1 MNKSDLISA
10 IAHKAGLT
18 QSQAKNAIDS
28 YHETIVETL
37 KAGTS
42 VDILGFG
49 SFSVTARA
57 ARTGR
62 NPKTG
67 EALKIKASR
76 VPKFKPGKAL
86 KDSVN

>member
-1 MNKSDLISA
+1 MNKSELIDA
-10 IAHKAGLT
+10 IAQRTDLSKAA
-18 QSQAKNAIDS
+18 AKSAIDS
-28 YHETIVETL
+28 YHDTVLEEL
-37 KAGTS
+37 KAGRK

-49 SFSVTARA
+49 SFSTSERA

-76 VPKFKPGKAL
+76 VPKFRPGKAL

>member
-10 IAHKAGLT
+10 IARKAGLT
-18 QSQAKNAIDS
+18 QAQAKNAIDC
-28 YHETIVETL
+28 YHETVVETL
-37 KAGTS
+37 KTGTS

-49 SFSVTARA
+49 SFSVTERA